1 MAPAG
6 VAIRRF
12 GQFFRQAGHF
22 GKRTIRIETGP
33 SIAGAFPN
41 SGKLSFRRWK
51 NSSRKPNGDVKMK
64 TVTKEFSLPA
74 SLALMFAGLSVI
86 STMATAV
93 MPLMI

>member
-1 MAPAG
+1 
-6 VAIRRF
+6 
-12 GQFFRQAGHF
+12 
-22 GKRTIRIETGP
+22 
-33 SIAGAFPN
+33 
-41 SGKLSFRRWK
+41 
-51 NSSRKPNGDVKMK
+51 MK